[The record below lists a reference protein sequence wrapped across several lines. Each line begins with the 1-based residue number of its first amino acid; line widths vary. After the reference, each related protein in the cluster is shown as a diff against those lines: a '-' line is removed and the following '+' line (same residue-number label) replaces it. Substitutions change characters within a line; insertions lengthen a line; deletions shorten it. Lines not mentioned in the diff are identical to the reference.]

1 MPSGQDASEARR
13 IIYRTPYE
21 SYCAIV
27 AAVIVRAYDDARGKV
42 EKEPENKQQ
51 RIDIIQDAAQYFND
65 DRYRVAHGAARTRPG
80 TQAGLEQAMTW
91 QLVAIAFCSVC
102 FFFSFIAFLAAWAA
116 MASAAVDDER

>member
-65 DRYRVAHGAARTRPG
+65 DRYEWHMELLGRDPALKPDWSK
-80 TQAGLEQAMTW
+80 Q
-91 QLVAIAFCSVC
+91 
-102 FFFSFIAFLAAWAA
+102 
-116 MASAAVDDER
+116 